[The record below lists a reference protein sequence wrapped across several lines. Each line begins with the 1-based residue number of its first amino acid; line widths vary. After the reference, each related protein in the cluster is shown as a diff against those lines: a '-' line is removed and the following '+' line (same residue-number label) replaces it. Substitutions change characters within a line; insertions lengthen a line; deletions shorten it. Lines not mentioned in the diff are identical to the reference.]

1 MSQDKLRYLRYGRV
15 SKKSHNVSLL
25 LYHLECPAKY
35 QKKIITDEVTKSL
48 LLICFEITEKLVIE
62 FIEIGKD
69 WNHALY
75 RRYLMHITA
84 MWTHRS
90 CDGDPPAE

>member
-1 MSQDKLRYLRYGRV
+1 MAEYL
-15 SKKSHNVSLL
+15 KNLIMLSLL

>member
-1 MSQDKLRYLRYGRV
+1 MAEYL
-15 SKKSHNVSLL
+15 KNLIMLSLL

-69 WNHALY
+69 WNHAVY
-75 RRYLMHITA
+75 RRYLK
-84 MWTHRS
+84 
-90 CDGDPPAE
+90 